1 MKFKKLSLIGFKSFA
16 NKLDVKFGEGI
27 TGIVGPNG
35 CGKSNVADAVRW
47 VLGEQSPKLL
57 RGGNMQDVIFNGTKN
72 RKSLSYAEVSLTFDN
87 KNRSLFPSYDFEE
100 VVITRKLFRPND
112 SEYYINNTLCRLRDI
127 QDMLR
132 DAGFAREGY
141 TIIGQGR
148 VTELINSKPEDR
160 RAIFEEAAGISK
172 YKFKKT
178 EAERKNARTRAN
190 LDRINDAME
199 GDSQRLGPLT
209 KQAEKARQYFELKD
223 KLKYHEINYYINQ
236 YESAADTKDRLS
248 SVIDDYDAKIKA
260 KQEEY
265 EKATEEYNS
274 AMDNLRRID
283 ENLEAYRNE
292 LLDLSVDKE
301 RAAGQIELCNQ
312 QLDTLNR
319 QNSELIAS
327 NASLSDNYNNLTV
340 TAEQKQSELSKKN
353 EQLKLL
359 TEEFEKVNAEY
370 TALEEKVTAE
380 ERKVEDARRALL
392 NAMERKVAVSKNMGE
407 LTTER
412 ANLEE
417 HIEELT
423 AHIKLLKEH
432 IEAASTDFA
441 AHEEELNTLA
451 SDKEKLAEEK
461 AVAAKESEEKS
472 ARLTALDTELEDLK
486 REYSVS
492 VSRKNILT
500 ELQNSM
506 EGYAVPV
513 RKLLSDAKT
522 NETVRSAVLG
532 VVGQVIKV
540 KEGFETAIETALGS
554 AVSNVITRDEDGA
567 KLLISHLK
575 NNRYG
580 RATFLPLTSFKPR
593 SIDKAYMPLLKRDG
607 CFGLASESVEYDL
620 MFDRIVDGLLGSTVI
635 VDGMDT
641 AVRLAKDSS
650 YGFRIVTLDGDMV
663 MPQGSYTGGS
673 KKSDAPN
680 VFSHERDLKEISA
693 QVDEFKTRIDSLTNE
708 RVTLAAEVDDAAR
721 RVKECTEDIH
731 EYEVVEAAR
740 KTEYDKIKDE
750 LAELNGEKADDE
762 KMLQAFSERLKVVC
776 EDIDIAQKSEAELVT
791 TTHAEQTDEAKR
803 EFDALKAKHAVLRD
817 DVSTKNIEILS
828 LTKDTE
834 SLTGEI
840 ARLKSEAI
848 ATAQRIENN
857 NMAILGNNRAMQ
869 SCNDRLNAL
878 TAESSGGNEARRKE
892 LSGKLADLTHYKSDL
907 NNKAVDN
914 DKIRMSCSDEIS
926 ALTEAKHEQEILL
939 TRVDSDM
946 EAMQQRIS
954 DEYGLV
960 YQECLEFK
968 DENYDPESG
977 NIEIAKLKRRITNLG
992 AINENAI
999 EESQELLKVYHEKEI
1014 QRDDLEKS
1022 LADEERIIKEMS
1034 ENMKRDFDECFEKI
1048 RVNFREIF
1056 AELFNGGTADLE
1068 LTENEDP
1075 LLCGVEIKAQPPSK
1089 NLQSISLL
1097 SGGEK
1102 TLTAIAILFA
1112 ILRLRPMPF
1121 CLLDEIEAALDD
1133 ANVGRFASYLKKF
1146 SRDTQF
1152 IVITHRKPTMEQADC
1167 LYGVTM
1173 QEEGVSTIVSVRLS
1187 DAVKNAVSVAAED

>member
-1 MKFKKLSLIGFKSFA
+1 
-16 NKLDVKFGEGI
+16 
-27 TGIVGPNG
+27 
-35 CGKSNVADAVRW
+35 
-47 VLGEQSPKLL
+47 
-57 RGGNMQDVIFNGTKN
+57 
-72 RKSLSYAEVSLTFDN
+72 
-87 KNRSLFPSYDFEE
+87 
-100 VVITRKLFRPND
+100 KLFRTND

-190 LDRINDAME
+190 LERIKDAMD

-209 KQAEKARQYFELKD
+209 RQAEKARQYFDFKE
-223 KLKYHEINYYINQ
+223 KLKYHEINNYIFK
-236 YESAADTKDRLS
+236 YESASDTKDKLS
-248 SVIDDYDAKIKA
+248 AVIADYEAKIKA
-260 KQEEY
+260 KQSEY
-265 EKATEEYNS
+265 ETATNAYNA
-274 AMDNLRRID
+274 AMENLRRIE
-283 ENLEAYRNE
+283 ENLEAYRDE
-292 LLDLSVDKE
+292 LLHLSVDKE
-301 RAAGQIELCNQ
+301 HVAGQIELYNQ
-312 QLDTLNR
+312 RLETLNR
-319 QNSELIAS
+319 QNESLIAE
-327 NASLSDNYNNLTV
+327 NATLTDNYNNLTL
-340 TAEQKQSELSKKN
+340 TAEQKQLELNQKN
-353 EQLKLL
+353 EKLKIL
-359 TEEFEKVNAEY
+359 TDEYEKVNAEY
-370 TALEEKVTAE
+370 TVLEEKVNAE
-380 ERKVEDARRALL
+380 ERKIEEARKSLL
-392 NAMERKVAVSKNMGE
+392 SAMERKVAVSKNMGE
-407 LTTER
+407 LTAER

-417 HIEELT
+417 HINNLT
-423 AHIKLLKEH
+423 ADISQLSDRIVDSAEDL
-432 IEAASTDFA
+432 S
-441 AHEEELNTLA
+441 AHENQLNTLA
-451 SDKEKLAEEK
+451 FEKQKLTEEK
-461 AVAAKESEEKS
+461 ESAAVEAEQKS
-472 ARLTALDTELEDLK
+472 ARLSALDTELEDLK

-506 EGYAVPV
+506 EGYAVSV
-513 RKLLSDAKT
+513 KKLLGDAKNNDVLRT
-522 NETVRSAVLG
+522 AILG

-567 KLLISHLK
+567 KLLIAHLK
-575 NNRYG
+575 DNRYG
-580 RATFLPLTSFKPR
+580 RATFLPLTSYKPR
-593 SIDKAYMPLLKRDG
+593 NLDKEYLPLLDRDG
-607 CFGLASESVEYDL
+607 CFGLASKSIEYDSI
-620 MFDRIVDGLLGSTVI
+620 FERIVEGLLGSTVI

-641 AVRLAKDSS
+641 AIKLAKDSG

-673 KKSDAPN
+673 KKTDAPN

-693 QVDEFKTRIDSLTNE
+693 KVEEYKSRIDDLSSE
-708 RVTLAAEVDDAAR
+708 RAVLAQEATDAAR

-731 EYEVVEAAR
+731 EYEVVEATR
-740 KTEYDKIKDE
+740 RTEYEQIKEE
-750 LAELNGEKADDE
+750 LKSYNEEKAEDE
-762 KMLQAFSERLKVVC
+762 SMLKAFSERLKIVC
-776 EDIDIAQKSEAELVT
+776 DDIDIAQKSEAELVAT
-791 TTHAEQTDEAKR
+791 TAPEQTDEAKR
-803 EFDALKAKHAVLRD
+803 EFDELKSRRDYLRD
-817 DVSTKNIEILS
+817 DVGARNIEMLS
-828 LTKDTE
+828 MTKDAE
-834 SLTGEI
+834 ALTLEI

-848 ATAQRIENN
+848 ATAQRIESND
-857 NMAILGNNRAMQ
+857 LSKLDNNRKIQ
-869 SCNDRLNAL
+869 EFDDELKSL
-878 TAESSGGNEARRKE
+878 TAEVAGGNDARRKE
-892 LSGKLADLTHYKSDL
+892 LTDKLSDLQQYKSDL
-907 NNKAVDN
+907 NDKVAENE
-914 DKIRMSCSDEIS
+914 KIRMSCSDEVS
-926 ALTEAKHEQEILL
+926 TLTEEKFNNSTALAC
-939 TRVDSDM
+939 VDIDM
-946 EAMQQRIS
+946 EHMQQHIT
-954 DEYGLV
+954 EVYGLG
-960 YQECLEFK
+960 YEECLQYK
-968 DENYDPESG
+968 DENYDAESG
-977 NIEIAKLKRRITNLG
+977 DIEMTKIRRRIQNLG

-1034 ENMKRDFDECFEKI
+1034 ENMKRDFDDCFEKI
-1048 RVNFREIF
+1048 RANFRDIF

-1133 ANVGRFASYLKKF
+1133 ANVTRFAAYLKKF
-1146 SRDTQF
+1146 SNDTQF

-1173 QEEGVSTIVSVRLS
+1173 QEEGVSSIVSVRLA
-1187 DAVKNAVSVAAED
+1187 DAVKDAVSIAAEED